1 MIDKSVHENVRRAV
15 DATVNPEPW
24 EQFKKLRSRL
34 CETCNHAFEHHGTRM
49 TGASICW
56 VAECNCR
63 EAK

>member
-1 MIDKSVHENVRRAV
+1 MPNDGNANLEQWYADTIS
-15 DATVNPEPW
+15 ATMRW
-24 EQFKKLRSRL
+24 EQFKKLRSHL

-49 TGASICW
+49 SGGSICW